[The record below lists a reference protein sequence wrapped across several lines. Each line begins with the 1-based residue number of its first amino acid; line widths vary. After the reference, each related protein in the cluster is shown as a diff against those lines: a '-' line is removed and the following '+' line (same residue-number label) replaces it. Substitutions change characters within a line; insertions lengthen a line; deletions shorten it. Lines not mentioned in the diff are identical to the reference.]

1 MKLPLRQR
9 EARNNGQIAGRKIH
23 KPALFASLAPSVKH
37 GITLDQSYNE
47 TKFSVPFGFYLI
59 MAAQFFSALADNAL
73 LIAAIAALREMQA
86 PSEYEPLLKT
96 FFTLSYVLLAAF
108 VGAFADSM
116 PKWRVMFISNSIKIV
131 GCSMMFYGAHPLL
144 AYAVVGLG
152 AAAYSPAK
160 YGILTEYLPH
170 RLLVVA
176 NGWIEGLTVGAIIL
190 GVVIGGTLIRPE
202 VAQHLLAFDFPL
214 LDTGVDTVG
223 EMALS
228 IVAILYIIAA
238 VFNLYVPDTG
248 VDHKPLKKNPFYLI
262 HEFNHCLALLWRDKL
277 GQISLA
283 VTTLFWGAGAT
294 LQFIVIKWSEV
305 ALNLDLSKASLLQGV
320 VAVGVAVGAIV
331 AARFITLRKSVRVI
345 PLGIAMGVIVLLMNF
360 VQTLWL
366 AIPLLILIGALSG
379 FFVVPMNALLQHR
392 GHILMGAG
400 HSIAVQNFNE
410 NLSILIMTGLYFV
423 MIKIDLS
430 IYWVVTM
437 FGLFVSGLMY
447 LIRQRHFANQKLQDD
462 VQHLDDSAH
471 H

>member
-1 MKLPLRQR
+1 MHNSNR
-9 EARNNGQIAGRKIH
+9 A
-23 KPALFASLAPSVKH
+23 ASLARLLKR
-37 GITLDQSYNE
+37 GITLDQSNKDE
-47 TKFSVPFGFYLI
+47 TRFKVPFGFYII

-96 FFTLSYVLLAAF
+96 FFTLSYVVLAAF

-116 PKWRVMFISNSIKIV
+116 PKGRVMFISNLIKIV
-131 GCSMMFYGAHPLL
+131 GCSMMFFGAHPLL

-152 AAAYSPAK
+152 AASYSPAK

-202 VAQHLLAFDFPL
+202 VAASLLSFDLPL
-214 LDTGVDTVG
+214 INTGVDTVG

-228 IVAILYIIAA
+228 VVAVLYVVASL
-238 VFNLYVPDTG
+238 FNLYVPDTG
-248 VDHKPLKKNPFYLI
+248 VDHKQLKKNPFFLI
-262 HEFNHCLALLWRDKL
+262 HEFNHCLTLLWRDKL

-294 LQFIVIKWSEV
+294 LQFIVIKWADV
-305 ALNLDLSKASLLQGV
+305 ALGLGLSKASLLQGV
-320 VAVGVAVGAIV
+320 VAVGVAMGAIF
-331 AARFITLRKSVRVI
+331 AAKFITLRKSVRVI
-345 PLGIAMGVIVLLMNF
+345 PLGIAMGLIVLVMNF
-360 VQTLWL
+360 VSSVWL
-366 AIPLLILIGALSG
+366 AVPLLILIGGLSG

-410 NLSILIMTGLYFV
+410 NLSILIMTGLYYLMV
-423 MIKIDLS
+423 KMDLS
-430 IYWVVTM
+430 IHWVVTL

-447 LIRQRHFANQKLQDD
+447 VIRARHIANQKAQDD
-462 VQHLDDSAH
+462 VQHLDDSSH
-471 H
+471 C